1 MISKGFRDKMTTRD
15 KIHSRG
21 RIYFKEIILILTT
34 TVIICKRVFM
44 FPRAKIVFK
53 MHLKLT
59 KMKMLLHAPVDSNFP
74 KNSKF

>member
-1 MISKGFRDKMTTRD
+1 MISKGFKEIMTTRD
-15 KIHSRG
+15 KIYSKG
-21 RIYFKEIILILTT
+21 RIYFKEIILTLTT
-34 TVIICKRVFM
+34 TVTIFKRVFM

-53 MHLKLT
+53 IHLKLT